1 MRASSRVNT
10 APVCLERLPFV
21 PAGVAAVVT
30 TRGPLQASFD
40 LGTAVGPMEAVRA
53 HRATF
58 ANALPAKPVWLKQ
71 VHGAQV
77 VRLAHD
83 TEERF
88 PEGDASWTTE
98 AGLACTV
105 LVADCLPVLLAT
117 RDGRAVA
124 AAHAGWRGLAAGVL
138 EATVRALCEGT
149 GSAPQDISAW
159 LGPCIGPRRFEVG
172 RDVLDAFDLDGDGA
186 HFAECARSDGSPRW
200 LADLPALA
208 AVRLRRAGVSNLHMD
223 GRCTFEEASTFFSF
237 RRDGSTGSTGRMAA
251 AIWRQGG

>member
-21 PAGVAAVVT
+21 PAGVAAVLT
-30 TRGPLQASFD
+30 TRGPLQAPFD

-77 VRLAHD
+77 VRLAHG

-208 AVRLRRAGVSNLHMD
+208 AVRLRRAGVSNLHID
-223 GRCTFEEASTFFSF
+223 GRCTLEEASSFFSF